1 MKYFKEHEFSCQCGC
16 GKGYEDMDEDFLFK
30 LDRAR
35 GIAGVP
41 FKLNSAFRC
50 WKHNKEVGGS
60 ENSSHPE
67 GCAVDIAC
75 TNSYK
80 RFKIIT
86 ALLEVGFNRIGIDDK
101 FLHCDDD
108 PAKPKELI
116 WVY

>member
-1 MKYFKEHEFSCQCGC
+1 MKYFKEREFGCHGGC